1 MVRSIYGG
9 VKKGV
14 NGKKQRYVL
23 LVSSVE
29 CGGWPIRLTFVI
41 FFLINCTTCLGHSIS
56 HEFTWNLIT
65 LMLAYDY
72 ENKKLDFLMS

>member
-1 MVRSIYGG
+1 MVRSIYRG

-29 CGGWPIRLTFVI
+29 CGG
-41 FFLINCTTCLGHSIS
+41 
-56 HEFTWNLIT
+56 
-65 LMLAYDY
+65 
-72 ENKKLDFLMS
+72 